1 MFYRTHNQ
9 LCMPQSVLRVLG
21 IYNFGSGFNQI
32 KVKKD
37 QGNKNW
43 KTLCKIIQE
52 WWTKLRDEQLPLLAA
67 YHNEVKNLLKVA
79 FVFS

>member
-1 MFYRTHNQ
+1 M
-9 LCMPQSVLRVLG
+9 
-21 IYNFGSGFNQI
+21 

-67 YHNEVKNLLKVA
+67 YHNEVKNLLEVA
-79 FVFS
+79 FLFHNVIQNFQNLNKNERSENIS